1 MTENFL
7 SHLLS
12 LPISDFSQTTILALQ
27 DCQMLANLNKDF
39 LTSTMHVIGNT
50 ISLPYVEA
58 NYMQTLLSATLTN
71 HQTCLDGLRETSSP
85 SHVQNVLFSPL
96 INGSKSYSVSLALF
110 LHGWSS
116 IRNNVKGR
124 KLLQNQAIRSGGGRV
139 REMVVVDPYGGGNFT
154 TIMDAVAA
162 APNNTAPADGYY
174 LIKVVAGVYEEYVTI
189 GSKKKYIM
197 IVGDGINKTIITGNR
212 SVVDG
217 WTTFNSATF
226 GKLSCFIY
234 IYVKIGHK
242 QTITIIIVT
251 TFLKTYKICR
261 MICL

>member
-27 DCQMLANLNKDF
+27 DCQMLANLNKEF

-50 ISLPYVEA
+50 ISLPYVQA

-116 IRNNVKGR
+116 SSSSRNNVKGR
-124 KLLQNQAIRSGGGRV
+124 KLLQNQAVGSGSGGRV

-226 GKLSCFIY
+226 GKLSSFKHYIY
-234 IYVKIGHK
+234 IYLLHK
-242 QTITIIIVT
+242 NR
-251 TFLKTYKICR
+251 TYKFKNNYDRYIYR
-261 MICL
+261 